1 VYTVFQKTHK
11 PHRRECGIVMEV
23 SRVARGYLNQ
33 RVRRE
38 GLERTVTFSIRL
50 TEGQN
55 AKLRFLAERFGES
68 KSPLAQRLLDAA
80 MEEALRTLGAYDA
93 VDEEAG
99 LTPDEANR
107 VIDAQVEK
115 YRDEI
120 QRIFDKGIKD

>member
-1 VYTVFQKTHK
+1 
-11 PHRRECGIVMEV
+11 MEV

-93 VDEEAG
+93 VDDEAG
-99 LTPDEANR
+99 LTPDAANR

-120 QRIFDKGIKD
+120 QRIFDQGIRG

>member
-1 VYTVFQKTHK
+1 MA
-11 PHRRECGIVMEV
+11 MEV
-23 SRVARGYLNQ
+23 SRVARSYLNQ

-38 GLERTVTFSIRL
+38 GPERTVTFSIRL
-50 TEGQN
+50 SEGQD

-80 MEEALRTLGAYDA
+80 MEEALRVLGSYDA
-93 VDEEAG
+93 EDEKAG
-99 LTPDEANR
+99 MTPEEANR

-120 QRIFDKGIKD
+120 QRIFDESVNG

>member
-1 VYTVFQKTHK
+1 MA
-11 PHRRECGIVMEV
+11 MEV

-38 GLERTVTFSIRL
+38 GPERTVTFSIRL
-50 TEGQN
+50 TEGQD

-80 MEEALRTLGAYDA
+80 MEEALRVVGSYDA
-93 VDEEAG
+93 VDEKAG
-99 LTPDEANR
+99 MKPEEANR

-120 QRIFDKGIKD
+120 QRIFDESVNG